1 MQDRAE
7 GIGSQHRNLSDILA
21 KIIFAFGAL
30 STAYHLYVLMV
41 QPIQPWILRS
51 FHLTSSGILVFAL
64 IPWKADKKS
73 EGPNLLDYSLAF
85 LLVTTTIYL
94 IVDFDNML
102 YRVGVDP
109 NGYDVLFATITF
121 LIILEMGRRLQG
133 YVLPILA
140 LVCLAYALW
149 GDYLPGLW
157 GHRGYS
163 FQRVVT
169 YLFSLEGIFGPPLAA
184 SSTFIILFILFGAA
198 LQSSGA
204 GRLFIDTSLAI
215 AGGARGGPA
224 KVAVFASSL
233 FGTMSGSSVTN
244 VVTTGTFTIPLMK
257 SIGYRPA
264 FAGAV
269 ETVASTGGQLM
280 PPVMGVTAFVMAE
293 VTGIPY
299 LKIAAAGLIPA
310 ILFYVAVYFMIGVE
324 AKNLGLSGLP
334 KSELPRL
341 WDVLRLNGHLLLPIF
356 VLIYFLVYVRVS
368 PMKSAFYAIGAAV
381 VASWFR
387 QETRMGAK
395 RMAEALYR
403 TMEGVI
409 HVATPSALAG
419 VVVGVLSLTG
429 LGLKVTDLLLSYV
442 GESKFLGLLAVMLVS
457 IVLGMG
463 VPTVAAYLVA
473 AAAAGPALVKLG
485 VPLLSAH
492 MFIFYYAVLA
502 TMTPP
507 VAASAFAAGA
517 LAEAHPMQVGFMA
530 VRLGIAAYIVPFMFV
545 YGDSLL
551 MQGSW
556 GGIGVAVAT
565 ALFGVYALARCV
577 IDRGLP
583 LWRRG
588 VLGAAALLLILTGG
602 MTDLLGLIVLGLG
615 VGDELLAWFRTIRNG
630 RQKEDALEESP

>member
-1 MQDRAE
+1 
-7 GIGSQHRNLSDILA
+7 
-21 KIIFAFGAL
+21 
-30 STAYHLYVLMV
+30 
-41 QPIQPWILRS
+41 
-51 FHLTSSGILVFAL
+51 
-64 IPWKADKKS
+64 
-73 EGPNLLDYSLAF
+73 
-85 LLVTTTIYL
+85 
-94 IVDFDNML
+94 
-102 YRVGVDP
+102 
-109 NGYDVLFATITF
+109 
-121 LIILEMGRRLQG
+121 
-133 YVLPILA
+133 
-140 LVCLAYALW
+140 
-149 GDYLPGLW
+149 
-157 GHRGYS
+157 
-163 FQRVVT
+163 
-169 YLFSLEGIFGPPLAA
+169 
-184 SSTFIILFILFGAA
+184 
-198 LQSSGA
+198 
-204 GRLFIDTSLAI
+204 
-215 AGGARGGPA
+215 
-224 KVAVFASSL
+224 
-233 FGTMSGSSVTN
+233 
-244 VVTTGTFTIPLMK
+244 
-257 SIGYRPA
+257 
-264 FAGAV
+264 
-269 ETVASTGGQLM
+269 M

-324 AKNLGLSGLP
+324 ARNLGLSGLP
-334 KSELPRL
+334 KNELPRL
-341 WDVLRLNGHLLLPIF
+341 GNVLRQNGHLLLPIF
-356 VLIYFLVYVRVS
+356 VLLYFLVFVRVS
-368 PMKSAFYAIGAAV
+368 PMKSAFYAIFAAV

-387 QETRMGAK
+387 KETRMGAK
-395 RMAEALYR
+395 RVAETLYR

-556 GGIGVAVAT
+556 GGIGLAVAT

-602 MTDLLGLIVLGLG
+602 LTDLLGLIVLGLG
-615 VGDELLAWFRTIRNG
+615 AGGDLLAWFRTIRNG
-630 RQKEDALEESP
+630 RRKEDALEESP

>member
-1 MQDRAE
+1 MGPQ
-7 GIGSQHRNLSDILA
+7 
-21 KIIFAFGAL
+21 GA
-30 STAYHLYVLMV
+30 
-41 QPIQPWILRS
+41 IR
-51 FHLTSSGILVFAL
+51 
-64 IPWKADKKS
+64 IPR
-73 EGPNLLDYSLAF
+73 
-85 LLVTTTIYL
+85 TI
-94 IVDFDNML
+94 
-102 YRVGVDP
+102 
-109 NGYDVLFATITF
+109 
-121 LIILEMGRRLQG
+121 
-133 YVLPILA
+133 
-140 LVCLAYALW
+140 
-149 GDYLPGLW
+149 
-157 GHRGYS
+157 
-163 FQRVVT
+163 T

-184 SSTFIILFILFGAA
+184 SSTFIILFILFGSA

-204 GRLFIDTSLAI
+204 GRRLFIDTSLAI

-334 KSELPRL
+334 RSELPRL
-341 WDVLRLNGHLLLPIF
+341 WDVLRQNGHLLLPIF

-381 VASWFR
+381 VASWLR

-395 RMAEALYR
+395 RVAEALYR
-403 TMEGVI
+403 TMEGAI

-442 GESKFLGLLAVMLVS
+442 GDSKMLGLLAVMLVS

-485 VPLLSAH
+485 FPLLSAH

-517 LAEAHPMQVGFMA
+517 LAGAHPMQVGFMA
-530 VRLGIAAYIVPFMFV
+530 VRLGIAAYIVPFLFV

-556 GGIGVAVAT
+556 GGIGLAVGT

-577 IDRGLP
+577 IDQGIA

-588 VLGAAALLLILTGG
+588 VLGVAALLLILTGG
-602 MTDLLGLIVLGLG
+602 LTDIIGLVVLALGLG
-615 VGDELLAWFRTIRNG
+615 GDLLAWFQGIRSG
-630 RQKEDALEESP
+630 KQKEDALEEST